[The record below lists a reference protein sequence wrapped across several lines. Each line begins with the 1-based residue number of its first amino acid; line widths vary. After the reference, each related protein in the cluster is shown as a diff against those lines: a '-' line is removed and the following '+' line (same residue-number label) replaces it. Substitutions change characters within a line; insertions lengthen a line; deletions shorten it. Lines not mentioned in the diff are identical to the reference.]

1 VLRFLV
7 AGWGQRLGDGVFP
20 VGTIVV
26 NVTGCL
32 AIGFFAAVFAGPL
45 LVREEYRLAI
55 LVGLL
60 GGFTTFSTFGYET
73 LALAQDREWGAVALN
88 VVLSNGLG
96 LAAVLVGAR
105 AAERWP
111 GT

>member
-1 VLRFLV
+1 VLRYLM
-7 AGWGQRLGDGVFP
+7 AGWGQKLTAGVFP
-20 VGTIVV
+20 LGTVLV

-60 GGFTTFSTFGYET
+60 GGFTTFSTFSYET
-73 LALAQDREWGAVALN
+73 LALIEDREWAPAALN

-96 LAAVLVGAR
+96 LLAALVGSR
-105 AAERWP
+105 VAERWP